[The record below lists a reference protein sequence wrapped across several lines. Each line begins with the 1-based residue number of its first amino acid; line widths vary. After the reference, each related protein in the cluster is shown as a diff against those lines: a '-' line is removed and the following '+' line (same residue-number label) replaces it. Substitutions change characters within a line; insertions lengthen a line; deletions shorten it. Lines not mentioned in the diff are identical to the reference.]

1 MAKKNEESKLIR
13 PSVWAQN
20 KSINVSEG
28 IMQQCHWETN
38 HSYRDIVVNKTSGV
52 GVKSHDGLAEKE
64 MADAN
69 PYRGDTCYLDIDCDT
84 IRMAFTVKILPIRN
98 NINACNNYDYMQSL
112 NDYIAN
118 TDNSVFKVLASSYL
132 YNIYAGNFWWRN
144 KLGAE
149 QIVTKIAVKN
159 RPTETIDSL
168 EFCKNNTILNIS
180 DISEFLLSYVAS
192 AFAGETEYAELEVV
206 SYLQA
211 GFGSEVFPS
220 QEMPENSME
229 NRSKILF
236 QRNGTAAM
244 HSQKIGNAIRTIDTW
259 YSEFDNYGLVIP
271 VEPYGTSKNI
281 GKAFRTGKESF
292 YSLIDRA
299 ITEKDE
305 SLDFYQ
311 NMFIMACLIRGGVF
325 GGKSK

>member
-52 GVKSHDGLAEKE
+52 GVKSHDGLAEEE

-84 IRMAFTVKILPIRN
+84 VRMAFNVKVLPIRG
-98 NINACNNYDYMQSL
+98 NINACNNYDYMRAL
-112 NDYIAN
+112 NGYITEA
-118 TDNSVFKVLASSYL
+118 DDDIFKALASRYL

-144 KLGAE
+144 KLGAK
-149 QIVTKIAVKN
+149 QIVTKIVVKN
-159 RPTETIDSL
+159 RHTESIDSL
-168 EFCKNNTILNIS
+168 EFCRNNTIFNIS
-180 DISEFLLSYVAS
+180 DINKFLVDYVAD
-192 AFAGETEYAELEVV
+192 ALTGVIEYAELEVV

-211 GFGSEVFPS
+211 GFGAEAFPS

-229 NRSKILF
+229 NKSKVLF

-259 YSEFDNYGLVIP
+259 YSEFGIYGMVIP

-299 ITEKDE
+299 IIEKDR
-305 SLDFYQ
+305 SIDFDQTMY
-311 NMFIMACLIRGGVF
+311 IMACLIRGGVF